1 MPYDKESS
9 ENLNDK
15 FLDLI
20 LNVLPSIAP
29 WQSAI
34 KLTDYFFEI
43 TGSLK
48 IMCECVVYNQTL
60 TKKLQETNSSVMII
74 DPVIPCGE
82 PVAELLAV
90 PFVLTLRD
98 SVGGMKEKHCGKLPA
113 PSSYAPVHMLGLTDR
128 MTFLER
134 VKNTM
139 LSVFFDFWIWDCDIH
154 FWDQFYSEALGKRF
168 CFSF

>member
-1 MPYDKESS
+1 M
-9 ENLNDK
+9 
-15 FLDLI
+15 FC
-20 LNVLPSIAP
+20 
-29 WQSAI
+29 Q
-34 KLTDYFFEI
+34 
-43 TGSLK
+43 
-48 IMCECVVYNQTL
+48 
-60 TKKLQETNSSVMII
+60 KLQETNSSVMII

-154 FWDQFYSEALGKRF
+154 FWDQFYSEALRRPTTLCETLGKAEIWLIQTYWDFEFPLPYLPNFEFVGGLHANPPNLYRVDNN
-168 CFSF
+168 